1 MSRKSI
7 VLAATL
13 SLAAVFSS
21 GCTSMMLSGAPT
33 TRSFEEPP
41 VRETVEAYPRES
53 LFGKWTASG
62 VQDQFV
68 EGRRIMV
75 LEVNDE
81 LELNEDGT
89 CRYTETQT
97 IVENKMGGG
106 FGYRHTQ
113 EMQYLSEGTWSY
125 ENGILTMDLSM
136 EVEGAGFIG
145 KKTLNFTWVYT
156 INWHSDEEFSTVA
169 TDEQFQANAQSSGN
183 GLGWD
188 SRTLEPNGVE
198 TFEKKGIPLLS
209 PDTKVVAYMSPYKR
223 AAADD

>member
-1 MSRKSI
+1 MNRKSTI
-7 VLAATL
+7 LVATL
-13 SLAAVFSS
+13 LLAAVLAS

-33 TRSFEEPP
+33 TCSFENPP

-53 LFGKWTASG
+53 MVGKWTATG

-75 LEVNDE
+75 VKLDDL

-89 CRYTETQT
+89 CRHTETQT

-106 FGYRHTQ
+106 FGYRQTQ

-136 EVEGAGFIG
+136 EVEGVGFIG
-145 KKTLNFTWVYT
+145 NRTLNFTWVYT

-169 TDEQFQANAQSSGN
+169 TDEQFNANAQSSGN

-188 SRTLEPNGVE
+188 SRILEPNGVE
-198 TFEKKGIPLLS
+198 TLEKKGIPLLS

-223 AAADD
+223 ADDGE